1 MFKWVIRF
9 LYIMII
15 SIATIYVYG
24 SANYSRLEAYYA
36 DHMADSIDDTKTYLE
51 GINTIMGL
59 DYFSE
64 DPIYQF
70 QQNTGD
76 YQLSL
81 GIYTIGVT
89 LEDQLYDGLMVFV
102 NNVRIVENNEV
113 IEHPK
118 LKIVVA
124 LDQSTYK
131 SGEDRLNTATVL
143 FDSEKV
149 FPYSYVPA
157 VFLLD
162 ADGYL
167 QKEIENSEDII
178 QAHVTQISIA
188 YSNGTT
194 NDDGALIY
202 NDSLLFVSSMEPYSE
217 AAFIKTTDLA
227 IDTDDYRLSTQFVG
241 DQPTEDELV
250 AFNLNTNRG
259 NLGDYN
265 NLIWRTMAIY
275 ILIAG
280 VITYFLFFHKAVRE
294 RMQAKRYLQKDGETR
309 TVTAQPIFKDIE
321 ENEKDR
327 K

>member
-36 DHMADSIDDTKTYLE
+36 DHMADSIDDTTTYLE

-59 DYFSE
+59 DYFSSN
-64 DPIYQF
+64 PIYQF
-70 QQNTGD
+70 KQDSGD
-76 YQLSL
+76 YQFTL
-81 GIYTIGVT
+81 GIYAIGVT
-89 LEDQLYDGLMVFV
+89 LENQLYDGLMVFV

-131 SGEDRLNTATVL
+131 SGDDRLNTATVL

-167 QKEIENSEDII
+167 QRQVENSEEII
-178 QAHVTQISIA
+178 QAHISQISIA
-188 YSNGTT
+188 YSNGTK
-194 NDDGALIY
+194 NDTGALVY
-202 NDSLLFVSSMEPYSE
+202 NDSLLFVSSMEPYGE
-217 AAFIKTTDLA
+217 AAFVKTTDLA
-227 IDTDDYRLSTQFVG
+227 IDTNEYRLSTQFEG
-241 DQPTEDELV
+241 SQPTDAEL
-250 AFNLNTNRG
+250 ATFNLNTNRG

-275 ILIAG
+275 ILITG
-280 VITYFLFFHKAVRE
+280 VITYFLFFHKGVRE
-294 RMQAKRYLQKDGETR
+294 RKQAKRYLQKDGETR
-309 TVTAQPIFKDIE
+309 TVTAQPIFKDTE